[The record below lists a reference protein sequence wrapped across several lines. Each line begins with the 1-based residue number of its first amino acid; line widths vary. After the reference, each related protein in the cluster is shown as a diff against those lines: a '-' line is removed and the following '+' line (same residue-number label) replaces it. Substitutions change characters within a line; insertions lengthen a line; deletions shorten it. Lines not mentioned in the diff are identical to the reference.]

1 MSLDSL
7 IMDRNVDLETLEE
20 IDDHENHHSD
30 QNIVEVSQSLSQKS
44 LSNSIELIRLI
55 FKVGEESNKGTNI
68 LVSIF
73 DKRERFP

>member
-7 IMDRNVDLETLEE
+7 IMDWYIDLETLEE
-20 IDDHENHHSD
+20 IYNHENHHSD
-30 QNIVEVSQSLSQKS
+30 QYIVKVSHSLSQKS
-44 LSNSIELIRLI
+44 LSNSIEFIRLI
-55 FKVGEESNKGTNI
+55 FKVGEESNKSTNI